1 MLLNSYVFTG
11 ENKADLEGVK
21 IQAGALRY
29 GKSIKRV
36 HVWFV
41 VIINNNHSTVNVWH
55 CSIVVLAGQRVYS
68 RLCEE
73 A

>member
-21 IQAGALRY
+21 IQTGVLLN
-29 GKSIKRV
+29 GTGIKKAPAE
-36 HVWFV
+36 W
-41 VIINNNHSTVNVWH
+41 
-55 CSIVVLAGQRVYS
+55 QR
-68 RLCEE
+68 LGLLK